1 MLFGALT
8 FMTLRLWR
16 RPPHIHDTSS
26 HIHDTSSL
34 WLKTSLGFMTVLFCI
49 YDSSFDI
56 YDTSWQ
62 EKKAFKNSS
71 VALSISLSPNS
82 KTLKNDTR
90 LNKETTKKPRHE
102 HQHFQRGPGTAELLW
117 TFALH
122 PVPGIPGHSTEHR
135 ARHTPNSTKKLNE
148 N

>member
-1 MLFGALT
+1 
-8 FMTLRLWR
+8 MTLRLWR
-16 RPPHIHDTSS
+16 RPPHIHDTSF

-71 VALSISLSPNS
+71 VALPRFVVVKCFNFRCASFVLSHY
-82 KTLKNDTR
+82 TQR
-90 LNKETTKKPRHE
+90 HHTTTYS
-102 HQHFQRGPGTAELLW
+102 GAV
-117 TFALH
+117 AL
-122 PVPGIPGHSTEHR
+122 GF
-135 ARHTPNSTKKLNE
+135 
-148 N
+148 